1 MCKLVL
7 EKHYSFE
14 LVKAEKVLTNQTF
27 VNGLGFIINTVKSVL
42 LMKKISIMID
52 FKIRVLKSI
61 AENNMSLRKACV
73 EFNIPTESIIIKWKK
88 IFLTLDLKDYDQNK

>member
-1 MCKLVL
+1 
-7 EKHYSFE
+7 
-14 LVKAEKVLTNQTF
+14 
-27 VNGLGFIINTVKSVL
+27 
-42 LMKKISIMID
+42 MID

-88 IFLTLDLKDYDQNK
+88 IFQLWT